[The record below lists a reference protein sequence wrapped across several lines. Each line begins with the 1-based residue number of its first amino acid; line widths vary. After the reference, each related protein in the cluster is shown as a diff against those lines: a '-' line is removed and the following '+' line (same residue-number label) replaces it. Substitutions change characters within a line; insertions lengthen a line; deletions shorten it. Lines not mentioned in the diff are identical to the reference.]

1 MIKTV
6 SYDEFVQKIAEQ
18 GPITAVTQ
26 FAYDIALPDIDSA
39 SVNIKTQFTIKSP
52 AGIKKFIDHVRQ
64 QLLKPGE
71 GDNTVTINTSEDYHS
86 DLENLLQSIV
96 TDSEGSDEVSQLL
109 LVTDAQIEPIHA

>member
-1 MIKTV
+1 MIKTI
-6 SYDEFVQKIAEQ
+6 SYDDFVQKMVDA
-18 GPITAVTQ
+18 GPITVVTM

-71 GDNTVTINTSEDYHS
+71 GDNTVMINTSEDYHS